1 MLTLEVFLQ
10 GIQELSMG
18 MKRISINYLT
28 PTPPD
33 ITRKP

>member
-18 MKRISINYLT
+18 MKRISMNYLT
-28 PTPPD
+28 PDPPD
-33 ITRKP
+33 IMRKP